1 LLVGK
6 KSNKNRKKNTKLK
19 QLLTGEIYEDHVQG
33 KDKSFMDEFVNVK
46 PTEYTRIHIS
56 LFLCWLWGFILGFPI
71 LTGFF
76 GSYVTDYHSTL
87 LAVIGVGV
95 FLIGWMAMWAVGK
108 SQWYFQQIFD
118 DVDYT
123 YHPSTFDHADDIRVF
138 KIEERIA
145 IARMEGNIGVVTECR
160 QNLKK
165 IALKGKISKSTKN
178 YIKENHSYLGIE

>member
-1 LLVGK
+1 
-6 KSNKNRKKNTKLK
+6 
-19 QLLTGEIYEDHVQG
+19 
-33 KDKSFMDEFVNVK
+33 M
-46 PTEYTRIHIS
+46 
-56 LFLCWLWGFILGFPI
+56 
-71 LTGFF
+71 
-76 GSYVTDYHSTL
+76 
-87 LAVIGVGV
+87 
-95 FLIGWMAMWAVGK
+95 
-108 SQWYFQQIFD
+108 IFD

>member
-1 LLVGK
+1 MSVGK
-6 KSNKNRKKNTKLK
+6 NNNKNRKKNTKLR
-19 QLLTGEIYEDHVQG
+19 QLITGKIYKDHVQG

-46 PTEYTRIHIS
+46 PTEYTRYHIL

-108 SQWYFQQIFD
+108 QQWYFQQIFD
-118 DVDYT
+118 DLDYT
-123 YHPSTFDHADDIRVF
+123 YHPSTFDNIDDIRVF
-138 KIEERIA
+138 KIEEKMIV
-145 IARMEGNIGVVTECR
+145 ARRVGDIGKVTECR
-160 QNLKK
+160 HNIKK
-165 IALKGKISKSTKN
+165 IATNGKISKQTKE
-178 YIKENHSYLGIE
+178 YIKDKYYYLGID